1 MQKSVPT
8 PSWASFISFLMDMNN
23 FIEHEHQKGHWM
35 HKMDQN
41 KNCVISLTKVRQIR
55 TLSKSQT
62 DPPLP
67 ILLAYVSVAF
77 FITEI
82 LMSLSALPSFWKRGL
97 EVVQHRVSVSEGI

>member
-8 PSWASFISFLMDMNN
+8 PSWASFSFLMDINN

-35 HKMDQN
+35 LKMNQN
-41 KNCVISLTKVRQIR
+41 KNCHQPKVRQIR

-82 LMSLSALPSFWKRGL
+82 LMPLSALPSFWKRGM
-97 EVVQHRVSVSEGI
+97 EVVQHRFCASEGI